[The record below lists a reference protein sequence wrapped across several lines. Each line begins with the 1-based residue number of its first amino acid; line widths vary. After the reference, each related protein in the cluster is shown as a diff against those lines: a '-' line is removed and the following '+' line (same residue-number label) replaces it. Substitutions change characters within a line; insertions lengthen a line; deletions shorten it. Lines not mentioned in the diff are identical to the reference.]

1 MKGSGGRGVVSVP
14 KTVKGRSLRLIALG
28 VLLCCALALGGC
40 GGGRKGG
47 SLPPAESGSFEG
59 PKGSIAD
66 LRRLPQDL
74 LVYARQG
81 NPDKPLMSAAEQA
94 RQDARFN
101 SLFFGPWE
109 AVRSSVSA
117 SEAFAIF
124 GGQKKRSK
132 ARGWAENLLPWTQ
145 ENWDKLTANAARD
158 AFPSRFDKAITVRP
172 TVLRE
177 APTHKPRF
185 GNPAEA
191 GEGYPFDM
199 SCTPRFRWG
208 CRCLSCIPP
217 PMARGYSWRRG
228 SYPAGSHGGYGCDG
242 RAVPL
247 ALRERDVCG
256 HRP

>member
-1 MKGSGGRGVVSVP
+1 MMVSGARKGFWGVPPYERLGGRGVVSVP
-14 KTVKGRSLRLIALG
+14 QMVKGRSLRLIALG

-145 ENWDKLTANAARD
+145 ENWDKLTSNAARD
-158 AFPSRFDKAITVRP
+158 AYPSRFDKAITVRP

-177 APTHKPRF
+177 AL
-185 GNPAEA
+185 GAEYDA
-191 GEGYPFDM
+191 LGGAA
-199 SCTPRFRWG
+199 FRG
-208 CRCLSCIPP
+208 IRL
-217 PMARGYSWRRG
+217 
-228 SYPAGSHGGYGCDG
+228 
-242 RAVPL
+242 
-247 ALRERDVCG
+247 
-256 HRP
+256 

>member
-1 MKGSGGRGVVSVP
+1 
-14 KTVKGRSLRLIALG
+14 
-28 VLLCCALALGGC
+28 
-40 GGGRKGG
+40 
-47 SLPPAESGSFEG
+47 
-59 PKGSIAD
+59 
-66 LRRLPQDL
+66 
-74 LVYARQG
+74 
-81 NPDKPLMSAAEQA
+81 MSAAEQA

-124 GGQKKRSK
+124 GSKKK
-132 ARGWAENLLPWTQ
+132 GGGRGWAENLLPWTQ

-158 AFPSRFDKAITVRP
+158 AYPSRFDKAITVRP

-199 SCTPRFRWG
+199 F
-208 CRCLSCIPP
+208 
-217 PMARGYSWRRG
+217 M
-228 SYPAGSHGGYGCDG
+228 
-242 RAVPL
+242 
-247 ALRERDVCG
+247 
-256 HRP
+256 

>member
-1 MKGSGGRGVVSVP
+1 MMVSGARKGFWGVPPYERLGGRGIVSVP
-14 KTVKGRSLRLIALG
+14 QMVKGRSLRLIALG

-47 SLPPAESGSFEG
+47 SLPPVESGSFEG

-132 ARGWAENLLPWTQ
+132 ARGWAET
-145 ENWDKLTANAARD
+145 
-158 AFPSRFDKAITVRP
+158 
-172 TVLRE
+172 
-177 APTHKPRF
+177 
-185 GNPAEA
+185 
-191 GEGYPFDM
+191 
-199 SCTPRFRWG
+199 C
-208 CRCLSCIPP
+208 CR
-217 PMARGYSWRRG
+217 GRRRIG
-228 SYPAGSHGGYGCDG
+228 TS
-242 RAVPL
+242 
-247 ALRERDVCG
+247 
-256 HRP
+256 

>member
-1 MKGSGGRGVVSVP
+1 MMVSGARKGFWGVPPYERLGGRGVVSVP
-14 KTVKGRSLRLIALG
+14 QMVKGRSLRLIALG

-145 ENWDKLTANAARD
+145 ENWDKRRTPLGMRTRPGSTRRLPCGPRCCAKRPPISPGSGTLPRPGRGI
-158 AFPSRFDKAITVRP
+158 PSIC
-172 TVLRE
+172 
-177 APTHKPRF
+177 
-185 GNPAEA
+185 
-191 GEGYPFDM
+191 

-217 PMARGYSWRRG
+217 PMAHGCSWRRG
-228 SYPAGSHGGYGCDG
+228 SYPAGFP
-242 RAVPL
+242 RRIRL
-247 ALRERDVCG
+247 
-256 HRP
+256 

>member
-1 MKGSGGRGVVSVP
+1 MMVSGARKGFWGVPPYERLGGRGVVSVP
-14 KTVKGRSLRLIALG
+14 QMVKGRSLRLIALG

-47 SLPPAESGSFEG
+47 SLPPVESGSFEG

-81 NPDKPLMSAAEQA
+81 NPDKPLMSVAEQA

-132 ARGWAENLLPWTQ
+132 ARGWGGKPVAVDAGELGQADGERRSGCVPVPVRQ
-145 ENWDKLTANAARD
+145 GDYRAAHGAARS
-158 AFPSRFDKAITVRP
+158 AHP
-172 TVLRE
+172 
-177 APTHKPRF
+177 
-185 GNPAEA
+185 
-191 GEGYPFDM
+191 
-199 SCTPRFRWG
+199 
-208 CRCLSCIPP
+208 
-217 PMARGYSWRRG
+217 
-228 SYPAGSHGGYGCDG
+228 
-242 RAVPL
+242 
-247 ALRERDVCG
+247 
-256 HRP
+256 

>member
-1 MKGSGGRGVVSVP
+1 M
-14 KTVKGRSLRLIALG
+14 
-28 VLLCCALALGGC
+28 
-40 GGGRKGG
+40 
-47 SLPPAESGSFEG
+47 
-59 PKGSIAD
+59 
-66 LRRLPQDL
+66 RRLPQDL

-158 AFPSRFDKAITVRP
+158 AYPSRFDKAITVRP

-199 SCTPRFRWG
+199 FMYSTLPVGMPLLVVHTSADGAWVFVETGLVSGWVPTEDTAVTRRSARATRTGRMRSSSVTTSRWWTSWAVMLPRG
-208 CRCLSCIPP
+208 ASGPCCLC
-217 PMARGYSWRRG
+217 
-228 SYPAGSHGGYGCDG
+228 PAD
-242 RAVPL
+242 
-247 ALRERDVCG
+247 RDP
-256 HRP
+256 R